1 MPHIPP
7 YRPDPLPAPDVKIF
21 RVTINALGQ
30 MKCIEFYA
38 RDYNDASQIAAG
50 IMKRECQHKVE
61 MVDETDSCS

>member
-1 MPHIPP
+1 
-7 YRPDPLPAPDVKIF
+7 
-21 RVTINALGQ
+21 

-61 MVDETDSCS
+61 MVDETGSCS